1 VEAGDASPVEVVVVV
16 AVAAVGRMRAV
27 LWLAGRSSVVLAEVR
42 STAGAQVARQGRTR
56 KGCSLSLV
64 GSGFAVGRSLGG
76 SLRRRWAVGSLAY
89 CRASGGRFGIGALL
103 VGWQL
108 GYTWT
113 AEVVCCKK
121 SEIEEVV
128 GGGLQEIG
136 DWVSWSAAGVM
147 G

>member
-1 VEAGDASPVEVVVVV
+1 VEAGDASLVEVVA
-16 AVAAVGRMRAV
+16 AVAAADRMHAV
-27 LWLAGRSSVVLAEVR
+27 LWSAGRSSVVLAEVR
-42 STAGAQVARQGRTR
+42 STVGARAGRQGRR
-56 KGCSLSLV
+56 RRGCSLSLV

-128 GGGLQEIG
+128 GGGLQEID
-136 DWVSWSAAGVM
+136 DWASSSVVEVTG
-147 G
+147 